1 SEVGNVQETEQGR
14 RYIVVDDFLSPQDFA
29 AAQDLMANTAF
40 TLRESVI
47 SAEDG
52 PAHRSRGA
60 RFTHD
65 LGLTEAARQPA
76 VYEELARTVRA
87 YAHFFGEAGADWD
100 RISFAFWKY
109 PAGSRLGWH
118 NDAGLGRQGEFILFL
133 HDTWRPS
140 WGGELKLVDED
151 PLPATDAE
159 NAEKDLVL
167 RMEARIARSRTSP
180 VAIVP
185 KPNRLVMVKADTV
198 HTISRVDHTAGDALR
213 RTLTGFVAKSP
224 ARVRTR
230 ESALESLSALLTAD

>member
-1 SEVGNVQETEQGR
+1 MQATQQGR
-14 RYIVVDDFLSPQDFA
+14 RYIVVDDFLSPSGFA
-29 AAQDLMANTAF
+29 AAQDLMEGAAF

-47 SAEDG
+47 SSEDG
-52 PAHRSRGA
+52 PAFRSRGA
-60 RFTHD
+60 RFRHD
-65 LGLTEAARQPA
+65 LGTPDAPRQA
-76 VYEELARTVRA
+76 EVYEELARTVRTF
-87 YAHFFGEAGADWD
+87 AHFFGEAGADWD

-133 HDTWRPS
+133 HDRWRPS

-151 PLPATDAE
+151 PLPATEAEDAV
-159 NAEKDLVL
+159 KDLVL
-167 RMEARIARSRTSP
+167 RMEARIERSRTSP

-198 HTISRVDHTAGDALR
+198 HTIGRVDPTAGDALR

-224 ARVRTR
+224 ARQRTR
-230 ESALESLSALLTAD
+230 ESALESLSALLTTN